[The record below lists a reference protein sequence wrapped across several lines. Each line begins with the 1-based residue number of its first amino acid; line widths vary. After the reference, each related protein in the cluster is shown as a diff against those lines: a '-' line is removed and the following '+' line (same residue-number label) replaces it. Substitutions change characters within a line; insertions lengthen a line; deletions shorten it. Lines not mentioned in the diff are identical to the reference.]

1 MQDRKIRT
9 SSNAFFLLDEEANKF
24 YDRKHDFYQTALLNR
39 CYTQNA
45 LRPYIDSEI
54 NHIRYLIILKIK
66 NSLIFVIDIIN
77 LLEVKYSISINW
89 LLISVLLF
97 LKVQM

>member
-9 SSNAFFLLDEEANKF
+9 SPNAFFLLDEDANKF

-45 LRPYIDSEI
+45 LPPYIDSEI

-66 NSLIFVIDIIN
+66 NRLLFVIDIIN